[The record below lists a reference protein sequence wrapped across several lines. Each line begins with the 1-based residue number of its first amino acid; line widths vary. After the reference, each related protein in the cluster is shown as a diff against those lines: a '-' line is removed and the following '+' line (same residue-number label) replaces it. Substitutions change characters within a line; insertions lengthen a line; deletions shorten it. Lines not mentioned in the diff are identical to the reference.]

1 MKEISLWAST
11 EERSNIIQ
19 RGLYLTMLN
28 TNIAPLVNNSTI
40 NSVDRTMADIV
51 WLCNGRNR
59 SDIKAH
65 CFRKLKQIQNSL

>member
-1 MKEISLWAST
+1 MKEITLWASIDDLP
-11 EERSNIIQ
+11 NIIQ
-19 RGLYLTMLN
+19 RDFCKTIHD
-28 TNIAPLVNNSTI
+28 NISILVNNLTI

-59 SDIKAH
+59 LDIKAH